1 MKPHSGKPHSED
13 NGIEYLT
20 ALVRAQFDPD
30 AAEPPLP
37 GTKTN
42 QKSNKPRTIPE
53 LRQQMA
59 QRLAEKIRKEFQ
71 PGLASL
77 FVLTERQAA
86 TLEALELPPELT
98 EEVLSL
104 NWLREEMD
112 NYAVND
118 RLEIIT
124 TMPPSNEGKKPDWN
138 KWWMDHAGSGIG
150 VHRPQDHDPL
160 KDPLSEMLNQVVSA
174 MAQAAAPEIPNHG
187 DMARHMLEFGVPE
200 AFSKRRTRPKNEKLD
215 LTQVWI
221 MGGKIRSLAWGIGIT
236 GQEHPARRPDSP
248 EELLAELKEQGTQVR
263 QDMGTITGLEELRKT
278 LREANIEHTYANARS
293 GQWHDRKARESHLL
307 DHRGYGNNSRNQ
319 ICIPEGE
326 EPGEEPE
333 EIRTQAERN
342 LMTLTVPE
350 HPGAKDAPLNSPDE
364 EASNIGFLNR
374 LSPKDVR
381 EYLEGRSEEPNPPMP
396 EPCPRAAECP
406 SWCGHLQET
415 GEFPFPLTHDGRHE
429 SCQYW
434 QFMERHR
441 DLRPAQR
448 KIFAQAAIDAEL
460 ERKKKRR
467 PEQASAAQASPEPTG
482 NEAKGEKAGTR
493 EKPQETQQPALF

>member
-1 MKPHSGKPHSED
+1 MKPYSEEK
-13 NGIEYLT
+13 GIQYLT

-37 GTKTN
+37 GNKTN
-42 QKSNKPRTIPE
+42 QKSNEPRTIPE

-59 QRLAEKIRKEFQ
+59 QRLAKKIREEFR
-71 PGLASL
+71 PGVASL
-77 FVLTERQAA
+77 FVLTERQTA

-104 NWLREEMD
+104 NWLREEIS

-118 RLEIIT
+118 RLEIIAT
-124 TMPPSNEGKKPDWN
+124 IPPSDEGKKPDWN
-138 KWWMDHAGSGIG
+138 KWWMDHAGSNIG

-160 KDPLSEMLNQVVSA
+160 KDPLSEMLNQVISA
-174 MAQAAAPEIPNHG
+174 MAQAAAPEIPSHG
-187 DMARHMLEFGVPE
+187 KMARHMLEFGVLE
-200 AFSKRRTRPKNEKLD
+200 AFSNRRTKLKNEKLD

-248 EELLAELKEQGTQVR
+248 EELLAELEEQGTQVR

-278 LREANIEHTYANARS
+278 LRKANIKHTYANARS
-293 GQWHDRKARESHLL
+293 GQWHDRKARENHLL

-319 ICIPEGE
+319 ILLPEG
-326 EPGEEPE
+326 E
-333 EIRTQAERN
+333 EIRTQPEWN
-342 LMTLTVPE
+342 LMTLTMPE
-350 HPGAKDAPLNSPDE
+350 HPGAKDALLNSPDE

-374 LSPKDVR
+374 VSPKDVR
-381 EYLEGRSEEPNPPMP
+381 EYLEGRSEELNPPMP

-406 SWCGHLQET
+406 SWCGRLQET
-415 GEFPFPLTHDGRHE
+415 GEFPFPLTYDGRHE

-434 QFMERHR
+434 QFMERHG
-441 DLRPAQR
+441 DLGPTQR
-448 KIFAQAAIDAEL
+448 KIFAQAAIYAEL
-460 ERKKKRR
+460 DRKRKQRSEQSSAAR
-467 PEQASAAQASPEPTG
+467 PEPAGDETKEEKPEV
-482 NEAKGEKAGTR
+482 R

>member
-1 MKPHSGKPHSED
+1 MKPYSEEK
-13 NGIEYLT
+13 GIQYLT

-37 GTKTN
+37 GAKTN
-42 QKSNKPRTIPE
+42 QKSNEPRTIPE
-53 LRQQMA
+53 LRQKMA

-71 PGLASL
+71 PSSIGSL
-77 FVLTERQAA
+77 FVLTERQTA
-86 TLEALELPPELT
+86 TLKALELPPELT

-104 NWLREEMD
+104 NWLREEIS

-118 RLEIIT
+118 RLEIIA
-124 TMPPSNEGKKPDWN
+124 TMPPSDERKKPDWN

-160 KDPLSEMLNQVVSA
+160 KDPLSEMLNQVISA
-174 MAQAAAPEIPNHG
+174 MAHAAAPEIPNHG
-187 DMARHMLEFGVPE
+187 KIARHMLEFGVPE
-200 AFSKRRTRPKNEKLD
+200 AFSNRRTKPKNKKLD

-236 GQEHPARRPDSP
+236 VQEHAARRPDSP
-248 EELLAELKEQGTQVR
+248 EVLLAELEEQGTQVR

-278 LREANIEHTYANARS
+278 LRKANIKHMYANARS

-319 ICIPEGE
+319 IFIPEGE
-326 EPGEEPE
+326 EEGEEPE
-333 EIRTQAERN
+333 EIRTQTEWN
-342 LMTLTVPE
+342 LMRLTVLE

-364 EASNIGFLNR
+364 EACNIGFLNR
-374 LSPKDVR
+374 LSPKAVR

-396 EPCPRAAECP
+396 EEPCPRAAECP
-406 SWCGHLQET
+406 SWCGRLQET
-415 GEFPFPLTHDGRHE
+415 REFPFPLTYDGRYE

-434 QFMERHR
+434 QFLERHG

-460 ERKKKRR
+460 EQKKKRR
-467 PEQASAAQASPEPTG
+467 SEQARAAQASPEPTG
-482 NEAKGEKAGTR
+482 DEAKGEKAGTR